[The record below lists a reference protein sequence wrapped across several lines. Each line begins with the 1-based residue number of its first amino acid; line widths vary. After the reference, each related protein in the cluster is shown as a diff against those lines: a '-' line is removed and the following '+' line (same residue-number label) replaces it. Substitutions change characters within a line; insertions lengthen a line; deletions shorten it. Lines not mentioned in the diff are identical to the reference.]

1 MRAIT
6 NPAVNIPIST
16 SILHEQEYNISMILK
31 YIKKSSTRRAISD
44 KRNNRPMNITGR
56 QLAGLCPAK
65 CRFEMFIG
73 RRQTNILKCSLV

>member
-44 KRNNRPMNITGR
+44 KRNNKYSKKIGNDPSSIS
-56 QLAGLCPAK
+56 
-65 CRFEMFIG
+65 FE
-73 RRQTNILKCSLV
+73 

>member
-44 KRNNRPMNITGR
+44 KRNKYSKKIVNGQRSTS
-56 QLAGLCPAK
+56 
-65 CRFEMFIG
+65 FE
-73 RRQTNILKCSLV
+73 